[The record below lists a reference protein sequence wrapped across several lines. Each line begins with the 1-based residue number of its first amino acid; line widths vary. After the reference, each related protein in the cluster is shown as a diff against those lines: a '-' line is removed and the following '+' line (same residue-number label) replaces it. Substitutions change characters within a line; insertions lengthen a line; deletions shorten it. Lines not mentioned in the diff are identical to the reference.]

1 MVDAPQH
8 DTRRWA
14 VLQEMD
20 GMLVLCHEVS
30 PFTCRF
36 QELQAWVRRGGRFK
50 TIAPALLIINTEW
63 IVRLGDSQ
71 WAWCG
76 GYAAPVLWLGDLAG
90 AQLVLAE
97 HFM

>member
-8 DTRRWA
+8 DACRWA
-14 VLQEMD
+14 VLQEMA

-50 TIAPALLIINTEW
+50 TIAPTLLMNTEW

-71 WAWCG
+71 LAWSG
-76 GYAAPVLWLGDLAG
+76 SYAAPVLWQGDLAG

-97 HFM
+97 HSM